1 MTNCYFC
8 DKRITTIP
16 YRCKSCGMIFC
27 SKHRIPENHECPFD
41 LRRTSEFE
49 DSFRRLS
56 LLYQDALDFINKDL
70 TVAKVYEYFTTKQ
83 MDDLEATEL
92 LIHFIENSEDPDI
105 RSISIQAFKVLKLKN
120 NNVFQALENC
130 ILSDDDPIIRKTA
143 IEIIREMFPKKSQNI
158 LNWIQKSNNN
168 S

>member
-1 MTNCYFC
+1 
-8 DKRITTIP
+8 
-16 YRCKSCGMIFC
+16 MIFC

>member
-1 MTNCYFC
+1 
-8 DKRITTIP
+8 
-16 YRCKSCGMIFC
+16 MIFC
-27 SKHRIPENHECPFD
+27 SEHRIPENHECPFD
-41 LRRTSEFE
+41 LRRSSEFE

-92 LIHFIENSEDPDI
+92 LIHFVENSEDTDI
-105 RSISIQAFKVLKLKN
+105 RRISIQAFKVLKLNN

-130 ILSDDDPIIRKTA
+130 IISDDDPIIRKTA
-143 IEIIREMFPKKSQNI
+143 IEIIREMFPKKSKNL
-158 LNWIQKSNNN
+158 LNWIQKNK
-168 S
+168 